1 MKYAW
6 SQSLDSFLLLTSR
19 DSCKGEPSRSQ
30 VKSVQTASHLI
41 GVGLSQ
47 QNEYLMAYF
56 RRSSSFMAGPVC
68 SVLMGVSVSLVID
81 GFQGL
86 LCCKSYRLG
95 YIKAYS
101 LCSGMRKPHSGVLG
115 YITRHD

>member
-19 DSCKGEPSRSQ
+19 DSRKGEPSRSQ

-47 QNEYLMAYF
+47 ENEYLMAYF
-56 RRSSSFMAGPVC
+56 RGSSSFMAGPVC
-68 SVLMGVSVSLVID
+68 SVLMGVSVPLVID
-81 GFQGL
+81 GFFTVFYAANLTGL
-86 LCCKSYRLG
+86 VTQRL
-95 YIKAYS
+95 IAF
-101 LCSGMRKPHSGVLG
+101 VLA
-115 YITRHD
+115 